1 METNTNSQT
10 QEFRLQ
16 HEDTLVE
23 LARNKGL
30 ETLYEVRELLRDYM
44 LELEEQ
50 AELVHDSFL
59 QDLIY
64 DGLKEI
70 DVSFIEDSVCD
81 LLEIDLDTY

>member
-1 METNTNSQT
+1 MNYQT
-10 QEFRLQ
+10 QEFRLH
-16 HEDTLVE
+16 HEDILVE
-23 LARNKGL
+23 LAREKGL
-30 ETLYEVRELLRDYM
+30 ETLQEVRELLNNYM

-64 DGLKEI
+64 DGLKEV